1 MEVSNMDL
9 KLVKLLRETTGA
21 GMLECKKAL
30 EITQDNLEEAI
41 KYLESHMKHE
51 STNQRV
57 ASKGSTRVI
66 THLDEAILFEVN
78 AETDFAAKNP
88 FFLDIMD
95 KLSEVF
101 IANPIKNV
109 KEALAFMMDGKRVED
124 HIQYVSGQMKEHLYL
139 RRFHRIKKQPN
150 QGFGTYIHVQG
161 KLSVL
166 VILNKPNESL
176 GKQIAMAI
184 AASSPTYISIN
195 RLDADTLNYEK
206 FLYEKDPQGFK
217 SFENFLNQKLLLNV
231 PSISNP
237 NQTIGQSLN
246 EVNLNVIDFYRF
258 ELGQGIEDKLNCRL
272 DVPCDGSTITVTPI
286 Y

>member
-41 KYLESHMKHE
+41 KYLESHMKYE

-150 QGFGTYIHVQG
+150 QGFGTYIHGQG

>member
-150 QGFGTYIHVQG
+150 QGFGTYIHGQG

-184 AASSPTYISIN
+184 AASSPTYISLD
-195 RLDADTLNYEK
+195 RLDQDTLNYEK
-206 FLYEKDPQGFK
+206 FLFEKDPQGFK
-217 SFENFLNQKLLLNV
+217 SFDDFLSQKMLLNLL
-231 PSISNP
+231 SISNP
-237 NQTIGQSLN
+237 NQTIGQLLD

-272 DVPCDGSTITVTPI
+272 DVPCDGSTITVTLV

>member
-150 QGFGTYIHVQG
+150 QGFGTYIHGQG

-184 AASSPTYISIN
+184 AASSPTYISLD
-195 RLDADTLNYEK
+195 RLDQDTLNYEK
-206 FLYEKDPQGFK
+206 FLFEKDPQGFK
-217 SFENFLNQKLLLNV
+217 SFDDFLSQKMLLNLL
-231 PSISNP
+231 SISNP
-237 NQTIGQSLN
+237 NQTIGQLLD

-272 DVPCDGSTITVTPI
+272 DVPCDGSTITVTPV

>member
-1 MEVSNMDL
+1 MDL

-150 QGFGTYIHVQG
+150 QGFGTYIHGQG

-184 AASSPTYISIN
+184 AASSPTYISLD
-195 RLDADTLNYEK
+195 RLDQDTLNYEK
-206 FLYEKDPQGFK
+206 FLFEKDPQGFK
-217 SFENFLNQKLLLNV
+217 SFDDFLSQKMLLNLL
-231 PSISNP
+231 SISNP
-237 NQTIGQSLN
+237 NQTIGQLLD

-272 DVPCDGSTITVTPI
+272 DVPCDGSTITVTPV

>member
-9 KLVKLLRETTGA
+9 KLIKLLRETTGA

-150 QGFGTYIHVQG
+150 QGFGTYIHGQG

-184 AASSPTYISIN
+184 AASSPTYISLD
-195 RLDADTLNYEK
+195 RLDQDTLNYEK
-206 FLYEKDPQGFK
+206 FLFEKDPQGFK
-217 SFENFLNQKLLLNV
+217 SFDDFLSQKMLLNLL
-231 PSISNP
+231 SISNP
-237 NQTIGQSLN
+237 NQTIGQLLN

-272 DVPCDGSTITVTPI
+272 DVPCDGSTITVTPV

>member
-88 FFLDIMD
+88 FFLDIMG

-150 QGFGTYIHVQG
+150 QGFGTYIHGQG

-166 VILNKPNESL
+166 VIINKPNESL

-184 AASSPTYISIN
+184 AASSPTYISLD
-195 RLDADTLNYEK
+195 RLDQDTLNYEK
-206 FLYEKDPQGFK
+206 FLFEKDPQGFK
-217 SFENFLNQKLLLNV
+217 SFDDFLSQKMLLNLL
-231 PSISNP
+231 SISNP

-272 DVPCDGSTITVTPI
+272 DVPCDGSTITVTPV

>member
-1 MEVSNMDL
+1 MDL

-30 EITQDNLEEAI
+30 EITNDNMDEAI

-150 QGFGTYIHVQG
+150 QGFGTYIHGQG

-184 AASSPTYISIN
+184 AASSPTYISLD
-195 RLDADTLNYEK
+195 RLDQDTLNYEK
-206 FLYEKDPQGFK
+206 FLFEKDPQGFK
-217 SFENFLNQKLLLNV
+217 SFDDFLSQKMLLNLL
-231 PSISNP
+231 SISNP
-237 NQTIGQSLN
+237 NQTIGQLLD

-272 DVPCDGSTITVTPI
+272 DVPCDGSTITVTPV

>member
-139 RRFHRIKKQPN
+139 RRFHRIKKQPS
-150 QGFGTYIHVQG
+150 QGFGTYIHGQG

-184 AASSPTYISIN
+184 AASSPTYISLD
-195 RLDADTLNYEK
+195 RLDQDTLNYEK
-206 FLYEKDPQGFK
+206 FLFEKDPQGFK
-217 SFENFLNQKLLLNV
+217 SFDDFLSQKMLLNLL
-231 PSISNP
+231 SISNP

-272 DVPCDGSTITVTPI
+272 DVPCDGSTITVTPV